1 MVYLHIIEKHL
12 VFVRNT
18 NFIYFIYYMVDREVE
33 LKLILLGD
41 INTGKSSLVERI
53 KYGPDLSRHQH
64 ISTIG
69 IDFCIFDKYLEKE
82 DYETKYTIQM
92 WDAGGNKSFINIVRS
107 FFNKVVGAIVLYDI
121 SSLDSFQRAKEFVE
135 EYKKFNNYY
144 SYIFLIAN
152 KTDLDRKITYDE
164 GKNYADS
171 INAMFLEI
179 SVKYNQNIDQIF
191 HILLEKIN
199 YDLQHNILIP
209 NSKNLVKVYYPLKI
223 NDSRSA
229 LISERKI
236 KKNVCCCSIQ

>member
-1 MVYLHIIEKHL
+1 
-12 VFVRNT
+12 
-18 NFIYFIYYMVDREVE
+18 MVDREVE

-64 ISTIG
+64 LSTIG

-121 SSLDSFQRAKEFVE
+121 SSLDSFYRAKEFVKE
-135 EYKKFNNYY
+135 FKKFNDYY
-144 SYIFLIAN
+144 SYIFLIGN
-152 KTDLDRKITYDE
+152 KCDLDRKITYDE

-171 INAMFLEI
+171 IDAMFLEI
-179 SVKYNQNIDQIF
+179 SVKYNQNIEEIF

-223 NDSRSA
+223 NNSRSA
-229 LISERKI
+229 LISEGKI
-236 KKNVCCCSIQ
+236 KKNICCCSIQ